1 MTRTPGGTR
10 TRRRFGEIF
19 PRLRRPPASGSPSAP
34 LGPTV
39 ALVVTLG
46 LACFA
51 VVLAVTL
58 LLVAPK
64 TVPGLAPLTQR
75 QNAESTL
82 YLLAFGLILPL
93 ALILVP
99 RLADG
104 IAAGPNGDGLSLVAA
119 ALIGSLMLSLLVAR
133 ALPGASAAEALG
145 MFALWWLG
153 AVAVLARAG
162 SARPWAT
169 LSRAAPLTSSAWAL
183 ATALVLTAL
192 LAFTSLDSISLL
204 PLGLGIGA
212 ILIVLTAYARPVGL
226 GLPKVSKR
234 WGLAIDAAIILL
246 LALVIP
252 DLVIFKPADAGG
264 VGLEAYKAVIIQFH
278 QDFLLGPA
286 NQVLAGD
293 AVLVNTA
300 SQYGI
305 GPIYLPAA
313 WFQLVPI
320 GYGTLGFLDGILYV
334 LEFASG
340 YCVLRI
346 AGASRAL
353 ASGALALAV
362 VALLYNHL
370 YPVGGLLQHGPLRF
384 GLPMVVILAATVA
397 ARWPRHER
405 AATIAQLLAVGLSAI
420 WALEA
425 FAYTLAT
432 FAALACLDAY
442 IRAQPRRLRWL
453 ARRLA
458 TALAICA
465 AAQLAFAGATL
476 ALAGHLPDWGQYFA
490 YLNELLFGKLA
501 DITYDFAPWSP
512 GLPVGVAYAASIVA
526 IVLVA
531 LRSRDLIARE
541 RPALVALTGTTAY
554 GAVLFTYFVNRSST
568 DILPYVSFPAVLI
581 GTLWLALLL
590 RGSLTQARQ
599 VRLGGLAF
607 GLSVAILTLAVAWSA
622 IGARFPDTPLARAAA
637 GYESLSSAFH
647 RLWHPPPI
655 DPRAPA
661 GERLVDRYLPRERRI
676 LMLLPSDL
684 GTEILI
690 RSGRA
695 NELPFGDPFEDSFAA
710 FPTVA
715 DITEAVDAI
724 QPGDRL
730 LLQQGG
736 LHVLAE
742 LRRQPSRD
750 PLEDPLSLPPSDSLT
765 SQQQSALLR
774 IGERFRLHV
783 IARDK
788 ESLVV
793 ASLEPRR

>member
-1 MTRTPGGTR
+1 M
-10 TRRRFGEIF
+10 
-19 PRLRRPPASGSPSAP
+19 
-34 LGPTV
+34 
-39 ALVVTLG
+39 VTLG

-64 TVPGLAPLTQR
+64 PVYGLAPLTQR
-75 QNAESTL
+75 QDAESTL

-93 ALILVP
+93 ALIVVP

-104 IAAGPNGDGLSLVAA
+104 IAAGPNGGGLALVAA
-119 ALIGSLMLSLLVAR
+119 VLIGSLMLSLLVAR
-133 ALPGASAAEALG
+133 ALPGANAAEALG

-153 AVAVLARAG
+153 AVALLARAG
-162 SARPWAT
+162 STRPWAT

-183 ATALVLTAL
+183 AAGLVLTAL

-204 PLGLGIGA
+204 PLGIGIGA
-212 ILIVLTAYARPVGL
+212 ILIVLTTHARSVAL
-226 GLPKVSKR
+226 GLPKVPKR

-252 DLVIFKPADAGG
+252 DLVIFKPAGVGG
-264 VGLEAYKAVIIQFH
+264 VGLEAAYKAAIIQFH

-305 GPIYLPAA
+305 GPIYFLAA

-346 AGASRAL
+346 AGASRVL

-465 AAQLAFAGATL
+465 AAQLAFTGATL

-695 NELPFGDPFEDSFAA
+695 NELPFGDPFEDSFAT

-742 LRRQPSRD
+742 LRQPSRD
-750 PLEDPLSLPPSDSLT
+750 PLEHPLSLPPSDSLT
-765 SQQQSALLR
+765 SQQQSVLLR
-774 IGERFRLHV
+774 IGERFNLRV
-783 IARDK
+783 IARDM
-788 ESLVV
+788 EGLVV